1 MIHSILWRLP
11 SLFLVLL
18 MLSTSFWSSIDH
30 HYLDWF
36 PGHEHLFVTHTHTH
50 QYDGGKTSTAFHYH
64 NLEDSNFTGN
74 IGQTVTVSFVDG
86 DVGSSFSFVSMKG
99 FDKELEKNVKFTS
112 VRVLFEDLQNVPLE
126 INCDVLTPPPI
137 VNKHL

>member
-36 PGHEHLFVTHTHTH
+36 PGHDHLFVMHTHTH

-64 NLEDSNFTGN
+64 NLEDSNSADN
-74 IGQTVTVSFVDG
+74 IGQTVTVSFVDD
-86 DVGSSFSFVSMKG
+86 DVGSSFGFVSMKG
-99 FDKELEKNVKFTS
+99 FDKELEKHVKFTS
-112 VRVLFEDLQNVPLE
+112 VRTLFEDLQNFPLG
-126 INCDVLTPPPI
+126 INSDVLTPPPI
-137 VNKHL
+137 NKHL

>member
-36 PGHEHLFVTHTHTH
+36 PGHDHLFVTHTHTH

-64 NLEDSNFTGN
+64 NLEDSNSTGN
-74 IGQTVTVSFVDG
+74 IGQTVTVSFVDS
-86 DVGSSFSFVSMKG
+86 DVGSSFSFVAMKG
-99 FDKELEKNVKFTS
+99 FDKELEKHVKFTS
-112 VRVLFEDLQNVPLE
+112 IRVLFEDLRNVPLE
-126 INCDVLTPPPI
+126 INFYVLTPPPI

>member
-11 SLFLVLL
+11 SLLLVLL

-36 PGHEHLFVTHTHTH
+36 PGHDHLFVMHTHTH

-64 NLEDSNFTGN
+64 NLEDSNSADN
-74 IGQTVTVSFVDG
+74 IGQTVTVSFVDD
-86 DVGSSFSFVSMKG
+86 DVGSSFGFVSIKG
-99 FDKELEKNVKFTS
+99 FDKELEKHVKFTS

>member
-36 PGHEHLFVTHTHTH
+36 PGHDHLFVTHTHTH

-64 NLEDSNFTGN
+64 NLEDSNSTGN
-74 IGQTVTVSFVDG
+74 IGQTVTVSFVDS

-99 FDKELEKNVKFTS
+99 FDKELEKHVKFTS
-112 VRVLFEDLQNVPLE
+112 IRVLFEDLRNVPLE
-126 INCDVLTPPPI
+126 INFDVLPPPPI

>member
-1 MIHSILWRLP
+1 MIHSTLWRLP
-11 SLFLVLL
+11 SLLLVLL

-36 PGHEHLFVTHTHTH
+36 PGHDHLFVTHTHTH
-50 QYDGGKTSTAFHYH
+50 QYNGGKTSSAFHYH
-64 NLEDSNFTGN
+64 NLEDSNSTGN

-99 FDKELEKNVKFTS
+99 FDKELEKHVKFTS
-112 VRVLFEDLQNVPLE
+112 IRVLFEDLQNVPLE
-126 INCDVLTPPPI
+126 INFDVLTPPPI

>member
-36 PGHEHLFVTHTHTH
+36 PGHDHLFVTHTHTH

-64 NLEDSNFTGN
+64 NLEDSNSTGN
-74 IGQTVTVSFVDG
+74 IVQTVTVSFVDS

-99 FDKELEKNVKFTS
+99 FDKELEKHVKFTS
-112 VRVLFEDLQNVPLE
+112 IRVLFEDLRNVPLE
-126 INCDVLTPPPI
+126 INFDVLTPPPI